1 MLWHRHITLPDE
13 RPAFTQMA
21 DIEQPTIN
29 GYTLQ
34 VNLVDHSA
42 SIINLKKGGNQSMV
56 KTVVKAL
63 EGFEKLYDEVSEM
76 KANLESEK
84 AEAIKVAVAQ
94 VEARYAEKSSKID
107 ELFAKVSVTEEIE
120 VPDEVTEENVEVAEE
135 VAEQVEPVEE
145 VPEEGT
151 GISF

>member
-1 MLWHRHITLPDE
+1 MLWNRHIVLPDE
-13 RPAFTQMA
+13 RPAFTQMVE
-21 DIEQPTIN
+21 IKQPNIN

-34 VNLVDHSA
+34 IDFVDSSA
-42 SIINLKKGGNQSMV
+42 SIINLKKGGKKSMV

-76 KANLESEK
+76 KSNLETEK
-84 AEAIKVAVAQ
+84 AEAIKVAIAE
-94 VEARYAEKSSKID
+94 VEDKYAEKSAKID

-120 VPDEVTEENVEVAEE
+120 VPDEVAEDNVEVTEE
-135 VAEQVEPVEE
+135 VAAETKVDE
-145 VPEEGT
+145 